1 MLRIPASLIKSCK
14 GSAEVSVGGELPQPT
29 IVEFDG
35 EDQIIAELKAAATHS
50 EDHLRQALAAKDQI
64 IAELKAAASFSEGHL
79 RQALAAKDQ
88 IIAELKAAASFSEG
102 HLRQALA
109 AKERQIE
116 ELRGYAE
123 SISSA
128 QVSHAQKDSE
138 IKQLRAALAMA
149 QQDKD
154 QRIAELKAA
163 AANSEQHLRQALAA
177 KTAERFLQIAES
189 LEVANFHQEERSRL
203 LQKLTTAKAEAF
215 RPAAN
220 GASVL
225 ENLTETPPKSANG
238 SSLAVDIAGF
248 GKTREKR
255 LSTEEL
261 QALRQHLA
269 AAHTS
274 VRVAEAKHRDLERA
288 AKREAVTKEA
298 LTQRLEE
305 QKQTYEQELKELQ
318 ARLEE
323 NELATS
329 AASPRSYRIAS
340 KASQSLDSVRGKA
353 SEEDLQLL
361 RHPPAA
367 DQVMF
372 GSEPAAAPIL
382 GQVNR
387 CSWQP
392 PPGQVLQVAQIKV
405 FAPGAGPSSFP
416 RAHAAQPALLAL
428 PVQRRPSLMP
438 MASTVGGA
446 RPTWQP
452 N

>member
-1 MLRIPASLIKSCK
+1 MAVEACAIYSMTALGVGSVGVAGYSHLTSWVRKVRGNPEIVTSAIPRPLQMPRIPASLIKSCK
-14 GSAEVSVGGELPQPT
+14 GSAGVSVVGELPQPT
-29 IVEFDG
+29 NVEFDG
-35 EDQIIAELKAAATHS
+35 EDQIIAELKAAATLS
-50 EDHLRQALAAKDQI
+50 EEHLRQALAAKDQIIAELKAAATQSEEHLWQALAAKDQI
-64 IAELKAAASFSEGHL
+64 IAELKAAASFSEKHL
-79 RQALAAKDQ
+79 W
-88 IIAELKAAASFSEG
+88 
-102 HLRQALA
+102 QALA

-128 QVSHAQKDSE
+128 QVSHAEKDSE

-163 AANSEQHLRQALAA
+163 AAHSEQHLRQALAA
-177 KTAERFLQIAES
+177 KTAESFLQTAES

-203 LQKLTTAKAEAF
+203 LQKLTMAKAEAF

-220 GASVL
+220 GTSVL

-238 SSLAVDIAGF
+238 SSLAVDIARF

-255 LSTEEL
+255 LSMEEL
-261 QALRQHLA
+261 QALHQHLA

-274 VRVAEAKHRDLERA
+274 ARVAEAKHRDLERA

-305 QKQTYEQELKELQ
+305 QKQTYEQKLKELQ

-323 NELATS
+323 SELATS

-340 KASQSLDSVRGKA
+340 KASQSLDSVRGEA

-367 DQVMF
+367 DQSC
-372 GSEPAAAPIL
+372 SEANRPQHRYSDRLTAAP
-382 GQVNR
+382 G
-387 CSWQP
+387 SP
-392 PPGQVLQVAQIKV
+392 LQV
-405 FAPGAGPSSFP
+405 
-416 RAHAAQPALLAL
+416 RCC
-428 PVQRRPSLMP
+428 RSL
-438 MASTVGGA
+438 
-446 RPTWQP
+446 R
-452 N
+452 